1 VGGPP
6 AGARSWG
13 LLWWDGHVISKPAA
27 RFLIV
32 AGVFNA
38 VIWPRFAK
46 AIVEDGRAWDGEHWN
61 SSPTTFFWV
70 HAVLITTAIVI
81 GLGVLLVGIRA
92 HRSVPSPPK
101 A

>member
-1 VGGPP
+1 
-6 AGARSWG
+6 
-13 LLWWDGHVISKPAA
+13 VISKTSA

-32 AGVFNA
+32 AGVFNV

-46 AIVEDGRAWDGEHWN
+46 AVVDDDRAWAGEQWN
-61 SSPTTFFWV
+61 STPQAFFWV

-81 GLGVLLVGIRA
+81 GLGVLAVGVRA
-92 HRSVPSPPK
+92 HRSASK